1 MAADEPATPPSTQ
14 ITGEPID
21 RAASDPAEA
30 AGIQTSPGQEEP
42 AAIVL
47 PPRPAPP
54 PPEGFLRRVRFLDGA
69 LVLFVLTFAFLV
81 ALFPIRNS
89 DLLLHLAMGRA
100 IANGDYHFGTDPFT
114 YTSEG
119 VYWVNHSWLFD
130 LTSYALYEMTARG
143 GELLVIFKALAI
155 AALAFVLLQAGRR
168 PGQSLWIPAVC
179 TALAVLVVSPRL
191 LLQPTIVSYLFLG
204 VTFWLLQRWEA
215 APTDPAARRS
225 LWLLPLLFILWVNL
239 DDWFLL
245 GPLTVGLYLAALVF
259 SERFRSAQGEPA
271 GAWRTLGLIFVA
283 GLAACLVNPHHYH
296 AFELPDQL
304 GLTGAAQVLRQEGAA
319 YARAQ
324 NNWFGSWFVSP
335 FTSIYF
341 QSSFLSAAGLAYFL
355 LALLGIVSFVLTWE
369 FGGKPASGESTL
381 PRLVIWM
388 AFFALSFF
396 YVRVIP
402 FFAIVAGPI
411 AARNFLE
418 FAARRFGAAPR
429 LGVGWRRWSLAGRTL
444 SLLACVV
451 LMAAA
456 WPGWLQARPHETRRV
471 GVGMILDPSLVQAAE
486 KIKEWREKGLLPEGS
501 LGFNVS
507 PPVADYLAWFC
518 PQERTFFNFHLSAA
532 PAVAHEYSSIRRALI
547 EGVSGAASPASEE
560 EAAVTVPWNAP
571 FRTHNVR
578 FVILNFLDPNQSATA
593 LQQMLLSPQQ
603 FTPLYVEGRTSIFG
617 WTAPIDPL
625 ADPLVPLDKKPVD
638 EFAGLRLDFN
648 RLAFGPNAVPAPR
661 DRPERSPRVRPWWT
675 TFLNPPGSRPPD
687 SDQAYV
693 DWWMFEGQAPL
704 WSLYNRQN
712 WFEFLLSSLSG
723 LSNGPGGPMGGG
735 AVSAMS
741 FYFHPRIGDVVQTNY
756 LSTLDAGPP
765 ADLYLAIRA
774 ARRGL
779 GIHPDDART
788 WLILGHS
795 YYLLSHKTKE
805 ATRSQ
810 PSLREIRQAQA
821 AAALHQALS
830 LGQDLANDNP
840 GLAQLAHET
849 LAQLYRELGFFDL
862 WAKHEKE
869 SVRSIKALGRS
880 HREKPESF
888 QARIEAMDKRVKA
901 LEDEVNERKNAYQLE
916 AENKPV
922 REKAAIAHTKGLA
935 EEALKILRS
944 ADANEIMAVEG
955 PQRAGDVVQRQLT
968 LLFSTGQ
975 LEEIRDSLEEN
986 LRPLLGRVPGTP
998 MSTYDWFQIKLAVA
1012 SGDYEQ
1018 ADKLLAQVQQ
1028 QLAHNPGPYLFL
1040 LQMGLMKEVVG
1051 EPPNMDVETAVGL
1064 LLGHQ
1069 ILQQAPLATGAPW
1082 QLPVVMQR
1090 DALLFQ
1096 TVQLARQVIGQE
1108 ADMAVLRG
1116 WLALEAGANADARAH
1131 LEHALRRTG
1140 WLEDRGWRVP
1150 FPGRGLAEIG
1160 REWLKP

>member
-14 ITGEPID
+14 FTGEPTV
-21 RAASDPAEA
+21 RAASDPAEE

-54 PPEGFLRRVRFLDGA
+54 PPSPEGFLRRVRLLDGA
-69 LVLFVLTFAFLV
+69 LVLFVLAFAFLV

-89 DLLLHLAMGRA
+89 DLLLHLATGRA

-114 YTSEG
+114 YTGEG

-130 LTSYALYEMTARG
+130 LASYALYQMTGPG
-143 GELLVIFKALAI
+143 GELLVILKALAI
-155 AALAFVLLQAGRR
+155 AALAGVLLMAGRR

-191 LLQPTIVSYLFLG
+191 LLQPTVASYLFLG
-204 VTFWLLQRWEA
+204 VTLWILLRWQAE
-215 APTDPAARRS
+215 PTDPKARRS
-225 LWLLPLLFILWVNL
+225 LWLLPPLFILWVNL
-239 DDWFLL
+239 DNWFVL
-245 GPLTVGLYLAALVF
+245 GPLTVGLYLGAAALAEQF
-259 SERFRSAQGEPA
+259 NATKESQASA
-271 GAWRTLGLIFVA
+271 WHVLGLVFIVS
-283 GLAACLVNPHHYH
+283 LAACLVNPHHYH

-304 GLTGAAQVLRQEGAA
+304 GLTGAAHALRQEGAA
-319 YARAQ
+319 YARPL

-335 FTSIYF
+335 FTSVYF

-369 FGGKPASGESTL
+369 FGGKSASGESTL
-381 PRLVIWM
+381 PRLAIWM

-402 FFAIVAGPI
+402 FFAVVAGPI

-429 LGVGWRRWSLAGRTL
+429 LEVGWRRWSLAGRTL

-456 WPGWLQARPHETRRV
+456 WPGWLQARPHETRRI
-471 GVGMILDPSLVQAAE
+471 GVGMVLDPSLVQAAE
-486 KIKEWREKGLLPEGS
+486 KIKVWRENGLLPEGS
-501 LGFNVS
+501 LGFNAS

-518 PQERTFFNFHLSAA
+518 PQERSFFNLHLAA
-532 PAVAHEYSSIRRALI
+532 TPDVAHEYSSIRRALI
-547 EGVSGAASPASEE
+547 EGVSGASSPESEE
-560 EAAVTVPWNAP
+560 EAVVTIPWNAP
-571 FRTHNVR
+571 FRSRNVR
-578 FVILNFLDPNQSATA
+578 YVILHFQDPRHAHVA
-593 LQQMLLSPQQ
+593 LSQMLLNAHQ
-603 FTPLYVEGRTSIFG
+603 FSPLYVDGRTCMFG
-617 WTAPIDPL
+617 WTAPVDPL

-638 EFAGLRLDFN
+638 DFAGLRLDFT
-648 RLAFGPNAVPAPR
+648 RLAFGPRAVPAPR
-661 DRPERSPRVRPWWT
+661 TRSERSPRAHAWWT
-675 TFLNPPGSRPPD
+675 TYLSAPGARPLD

-693 DWWMFEGQAPL
+693 DWTMFEAQGPL
-704 WSLYNRQN
+704 WSLNNQRN
-712 WFEFLLSSLSG
+712 WIGVLSSG
-723 LSNGPGGPMGGG
+723 LVGLGSAPGGAIGVT
-735 AVSAMS
+735 VSATTL
-741 FYFHPRIGDVVQTNY
+741 YFHPRFGDILLRNHLIGQ
-756 LSTLDAGPP
+756 DAGPP

-779 GIHPDDART
+779 AAHPDDART

-795 YYLLSHKTKE
+795 YFLLSHKTKE
-805 ATRSQ
+805 STRSQ

-821 AAALHQALS
+821 AAALHQALN

-840 GLAQLAHET
+840 GFEQMAHET

-869 SVRSIKALGRS
+869 SVRLIKALGRS
-880 HREKPESF
+880 PRERPENF
-888 QARIEAMDKRVKA
+888 QARIEAMDKRVQA
-901 LEDEVNERKNAYQLE
+901 LEEEVNERKNAYQLE

-944 ADANEIMAVEG
+944 ADANEILAVEG

-968 LLFSTGQ
+968 LLFATGQ
-975 LEEIRDSLEEN
+975 LDEVRDSLEEN
-986 LRPLLGRVPGTP
+986 LRPLLGQVPGTP
-998 MSTYDWFQIKLAVA
+998 MSTFDWFQIKLAAA

-1018 ADKLLAQVQQ
+1018 ADKDLAHVQE
-1028 QLAHNPGPYLFL
+1028 QLAHHSSGIGTTVASIVGQQL
-1040 LQMGLMKEVVG
+1040 LQAASFANGS
-1051 EPPNMDVETAVGL
+1051 
-1064 LLGHQ
+1064 
-1069 ILQQAPLATGAPW
+1069 PW
-1082 QLPVVMQR
+1082 QKWVAFERYVSL
-1090 DALLFQ
+1090 
-1096 TVQLARQVIGQE
+1096 VQIAQMAQETLGQE
-1108 ADMAVLRG
+1108 ADIATLRG
-1116 WLALEAGANADARAH
+1116 WLALEAGANADARTH

-1140 WLEDRGWRVP
+1140 WLEDRGWHVG
-1150 FPGRGLAEIG
+1150 FPGRALAEMG
-1160 REWLKP
+1160 REWLADK